1 MVVPEVSEFY
11 RPTYS
16 SLNLGISAFTRSNSR
31 RLMPISFAACSRVTR
46 STRGPSSWPRN
57 SLITVLCKGPAAS
70 GQGKGTH
77 SVANPPATFPNFSAI
92 ICYKTEKAYNHIPKK
107 GRAAMHDLV
116 FSLLLT
122 ASDCNQLP
130 AQTMQERDN
139 LLLAFL
145 ARLLDPVDVL

>member
-57 SLITVLCKGPAAS
+57 SLITVLCKGPRGKRQGKWRTQCGKSLRHDEIHHFHLFTSRTIGYNPKQKVRDGYFRTQILCSAALQVQGRLLALRDKKGIQS
-70 GQGKGTH
+70 GQ
-77 SVANPPATFPNFSAI
+77 
-92 ICYKTEKAYNHIPKK
+92 KTPCLSRKFEK
-107 GRAAMHDLV
+107 
-116 FSLLLT
+116 
-122 ASDCNQLP
+122 
-130 AQTMQERDN
+130 
-139 LLLAFL
+139 
-145 ARLLDPVDVL
+145 

>member
-57 SLITVLCKGPAAS
+57 SLITVLCKGPCGPLRINPTNTRTILKIS
-70 GQGKGTH
+70 CTKERSSRCHLSQVPINKINRLH
-77 SVANPPATFPNFSAI
+77 RNKSIHPIFQFEYLKSV
-92 ICYKTEKAYNHIPKK
+92 C
-107 GRAAMHDLV
+107 
-116 FSLLLT
+116 
-122 ASDCNQLP
+122 Q
-130 AQTMQERDN
+130 N
-139 LLLAFL
+139 LKLKIE
-145 ARLLDPVDVL
+145 